1 MEEMYIMKKF
11 VSFLLALIMVASLLT
26 GCAQSETKAP
36 TSQTSESTEQPP
48 TAEVNFPEHDITGIV
63 QWGAGGGTDSLM
75 RPLATIAEKS
85 LGKSIVIQNKTGGT
99 GAIATQY
106 VHDQKSDGYTLL
118 MGAENPQLYT
128 MLEISE
134 LTYADFKSVFIIGDE
149 KVGVI
154 VPKDSKYKTF
164 TELIN
169 DALANPG
176 KISIATTG
184 KGGMPW
190 SVSSFI
196 NAVTGAEFNQ
206 IPFDSDA
213 SALTAVLGGHAD
225 FTICKVQSGIESY
238 KAGDIN
244 YLTLLSKEKVEVLPD
259 VPLVTDEY
267 PDFANYLP
275 WGPFYGIFVNKD
287 TPDEIVSVLSEAF
300 STAFLDNQYQ
310 DLLQKFNI
318 SPLGLSGTAAQG
330 YLSSWQKNTADAFY
344 KSGAIDKS
352 PAELGIE

>member
-1 MEEMYIMKKF
+1 
-11 VSFLLALIMVASLLT
+11 MVASLST
-26 GCAQSETKAP
+26 GCAKSQAPVSEPNASTTQQP
-36 TSQTSESTEQPP
+36 T
-48 TAEVNFPEHDITGIV
+48 EVKVSFPEHDITGVV

-75 RPLATIAEKS
+75 RPLSTIAEKT

-134 LTYADFKSVFIIGDE
+134 LTYADFKPVFLIGDE

-154 VPKDSKYKTF
+154 VAKDSKYKTF
-164 TELIN
+164 TDLIN

-176 KISIATTG
+176 KVSIATTG

-196 NAVTGAEFNQ
+196 DAVTGAEFNQ

-238 KAGDIN
+238 KAGKIN
-244 YLTLLSKEKVEVLPD
+244 YLTLLSKEKVEVLSE
-259 VPLVTDEY
+259 VPLVVDEY
-267 PDFANYLP
+267 ADFANYLP

-287 TPDEIVSVLSEAF
+287 TSDDVVKVLSDAF
-300 STAFLDNQYQ
+300 STAFKDAQYQ

-318 SPLGLSGTAAQG
+318 SPLGLTGTEAEG
-330 YLSSWQKNTADAFY
+330 YLKTWQKNTAEAFY

>member
-1 MEEMYIMKKF
+1 MKKF
-11 VSFLLALIMVASLLT
+11 VSILLLLTMVTSLTT
-26 GCAQSETKAP
+26 GCAQNETKSPAP
-36 TSQTSESTEQPP
+36 ANSTTQQPS
-48 TAEVNFPEHDITGIV
+48 AAVNFPDHDITGVV

-85 LGKSIVIQNKTGGT
+85 LGKSIIIQNKTGGT

-118 MGAENPQLYT
+118 MGAENPQLYS

-134 LTYADFKSVFIIGDE
+134 LTYADFKPVFLIGDE

-154 VPKDSKYKTF
+154 VSKDSKYKTF

-169 DALANPG
+169 AALENPG
-176 KISIATTG
+176 KVSIATTG

-196 NAVTGAEFNQ
+196 KAVTGAEFNQ

-225 FTICKVQSGIESY
+225 FTICKVQSGIESF
-238 KAGDIN
+238 KAGKIN
-244 YLTLLSKEKVEVLPD
+244 FLTLLSKEKVEVLPD
-259 VPLVTDEY
+259 VTLIGAEY
-267 PDFANYLP
+267 PDFENYLP
-275 WGPFYGIFVNKD
+275 WGPFYGIFVNND
-287 TPDEIVSVLSEAF
+287 TPDETVSVLSEAF
-300 STAFLDNQYQ
+300 STAFKDEQYQ
-310 DLLQKFNI
+310 SLLKKFNI
-318 SPLGLSGTAAQG
+318 SPLGISGTEARE
-330 YLSSWQKNTADAFY
+330 YLNTWQKNTAEAFY

>member
-1 MEEMYIMKKF
+1 MEEMYIMKKI
-11 VSFLLALIMVASLLT
+11 VSFLLVLTMAASLLT

-36 TSQTSESTEQPP
+36 ESQPGESTTQTP
-48 TAEVNFPEHDITGIV
+48 TTVNFPEHDITGVV

-75 RPLATIAEKS
+75 RPLSTIAEKT

-134 LTYADFKSVFIIGDE
+134 LTYADFKPVFLIGDE

-154 VPKDSKYKTF
+154 VAKDSKYKTF
-164 TELIN
+164 TELID

-176 KISIATTG
+176 KVSIATTG

-196 NAVTGAEFNQ
+196 DAVTGAEFNQ

-244 YLTLLSKEKVEVLPD
+244 YLTLLSKEEVEVLTD
-259 VPLVTDEY
+259 VPLVTTEY
-267 PDFANYLP
+267 PDFSNYLP

-300 STAFLDNQYQ
+300 STAFLDDQYQ

-318 SPLGLSGTAAQG
+318 SPLGLVGTQAQG
-330 YLSSWQKNTADAFY
+330 YLKTWQKNTAEAFY